1 MLMISNYNQIK
12 MKNSFI
18 HTHKTNMK
26 QHIAIA
32 VLSLFTILTPIKPF
46 VICITLFVAADTI
59 FALAG
64 NIKKFGIKAFK
75 SNKLFNLVIKTFFY
89 CGSIIL
95 LYMIDK
101 HIFEGS
107 ILGIKLLLT
116 KTATLLWCYIEIKSL
131 DETSM
136 KFFGNKSVWVLLKEL
151 FAKGKEIKKDLG
163 EIIDDDKKSS
173 E

>member
-1 MLMISNYNQIK
+1 

-18 HTHKTNMK
+18 NIHAFSNMK
-26 QHIAIA
+26 EFITIGL
-32 VLSLFTILTPIKPF
+32 LSLLTILTPIKPF

-59 FALAG
+59 FALVG
-64 NIKKFGIKAFK
+64 NIKAYGIKAIK

-95 LYMIDK
+95 LFLIDK

-107 ILGIKLLLT
+107 IMGVKLLLT
-116 KTATLLWCYIEIKSL
+116 KTVTLLWCYIEIKSL

-136 KFFGNKSVWVLLKEL
+136 KFFGNKSIWVLLKEL

-163 EIIDDDKKSS
+163 EIIDDDDKKST

>member
-1 MLMISNYNQIK
+1 
-12 MKNSFI
+12 
-18 HTHKTNMK
+18 
-26 QHIAIA
+26 
-32 VLSLFTILTPIKPF
+32 
-46 VICITLFVAADTI
+46 
-59 FALAG
+59 
-64 NIKKFGIKAFK
+64 
-75 SNKLFNLVIKTFFY
+75 
-89 CGSIIL
+89 
-95 LYMIDK
+95 MIDK

-116 KTATLLWCYIEIKSL
+116 KIATLLWCYIEIKSL

-163 EIIDDDKKSS
+163 DIIDDDKNPA